1 MTDHAVIVMYLTEI
15 LDDMADTVIF
25 KDATTGEMGS
35 QPNREK
41 LTLKR
46 ILADFRERNP
56 WTLAEG
62 YCTRAEQLAL
72 RVRELEVM
80 VPQASQVLHRR
91 NAELQ
96 RQLDA
101 ALAREEE
108 LHQIIRNR

>member
-1 MTDHAVIVMYLTEI
+1 MNDHAVICMYLTEI
-15 LDDMADTVIF
+15 LDDMADTVVF

-41 LTLKR
+41 AQLER
-46 ILADFRERNP
+46 ILTDFRERNP
-56 WTLAEG
+56 WTLAKG

-72 RVRELEVM
+72 RVQELEAM

-101 ALAREEE
+101 SLVREAQ
-108 LHQIIRNR
+108 LDQLLSGK

>member
-15 LDDMADTVIF
+15 LDDMADTVVF
-25 KDATTGEMGS
+25 KDASTGEMGV

-41 LTLKR
+41 RQLKR
-46 ILADFRERNP
+46 ILHDFREQNP
-56 WTLAEG
+56 WTLAKG

-72 RVRELEVM
+72 RVQELEAM
-80 VPQASQVLHRR
+80 IPQASQVLHRR

-101 ALAREEE
+101 SLVREAQ
-108 LHQIIRNR
+108 LDQLLSGK